1 MHGCGMHRE
10 NRDVSWVDG
19 ENQSV
24 VVNGSVSRWT
34 LVVSGVPQWSI
45 LGLVLFNIFINQ
57 NRIP

>member
-1 MHGCGMHRE
+1 MHRE
-10 NRDVSWVDG
+10 NRDVSWEDG
-19 ENQSV
+19 ENQSI